1 MEVQNALRNR
11 ESRLRP
17 HVRRTLP
24 VLPPVHEQ
32 QRAIWLVV
40 RLLELEAD
48 ERVCISRDFQLEGRH
63 EEPDASS
70 TTR

>member
-17 HVRRTLP
+17 HVRRTFP

-32 QRAIWLVV
+32 QRAVRLVV
-40 RLLELEAD
+40 RLFELEAD
-48 ERVCISRDFQLEGRH
+48 ERVRISRNFQLKGRN

-70 TTR
+70 ATR